1 MRGKVEILTQN
12 INLKEVLEEGG
23 RKNEE
28 SKRMKEIFL
37 DKRLDSHDR
46 LSIAENQTQQI
57 GRMKIRQ
64 RS

>member
-12 INLKEVLEEGG
+12 INSKEVLEEGG
-23 RKNEE
+23 RKNDE

-37 DKRLDSHDR
+37 DKRPDSHDR